1 MLPMKKLALSL
12 LILSCSIALTAQQ
25 LAPALGP
32 VLNVTPTS
40 ANGNSRPRVVL
51 VNDSVPLVMWGKSA
65 SVNGAVFVSL
75 WNGTSFGTATQIS
88 PSGLS
93 VYVSPDEGGDIAVRG
108 DTVYVVFFTTD
119 SRCYCVHS
127 YDAGTTWSDT
137 VRVDHQQEHH
147 NYTPDVQVDRNG
159 NPVVAFEASDNPM
172 VITHQMVC
180 RSYDGGNTFTME
192 QYADVNVAGVPCECC
207 PPSLLI
213 NDSMTYVIYRNNDN
227 NVRDIVMT
235 ISSDSGMTFPVVSE
249 VDQNNWVV
257 TSCPVAGAE
266 GAFYRDSVLVF
277 WKSGNKLWYGCGHA
291 QTGITGPDQL
301 LEPSLSASVLQKHPF
316 VLTLG
321 DTVIYLWDDRRSS
334 NYNCYISIFANG
346 PQAVTAPFIINDTTG
361 SAENGTQQTPHLA
374 VYGNDLH
381 IVYQDIATGL
391 VKYRKATI
399 AGVVGVEELPQ
410 QLSPAI
416 FPVPAKESFTI
427 TGIDEP
433 FTVTIFSMNGE
444 IVAAYPQ
451 VISGQVLKSEGLAPG
466 MYTVLIT
473 TESGVKSSVPLIKQ

>member
-1 MLPMKKLALSL
+1 MKNFALSL
-12 LILSCSIALTAQQ
+12 LVLSCGISLAAQQ
-25 LAPALGP
+25 LAPAFSL
-32 VLNVTPTS
+32 VINVTATS

-51 VNDSVPLVMWGKSA
+51 IHDSVPLVMWGKSA
-65 SVNGAVFVSL
+65 SVNGAVFVST
-75 WNGTSFGTATQIS
+75 WNGSAFGAATQIS

-93 VYVSPDEGGDIAVRG
+93 VYVSPDEGGDIAAKG
-108 DTVYVVFFTTD
+108 DTLYAVFFTTD
-119 SRCYCVHS
+119 SRCYSVHS
-127 YDAGTTWSDT
+127 YDAGVTWSDT
-137 VRVDHQQEHH
+137 VRVDHQLEHH
-147 NYTPDVQVDRNG
+147 NYTPDVQIDRNG
-159 NPVVAFEASDNPM
+159 NPVVAFEASDNAM
-172 VITHQMVC
+172 AVTHQMVC

-227 NVRDIVMT
+227 NFRDIVMT

-249 VDQNNWVV
+249 VDQNNWLI

-291 QTGITGPDQL
+291 QTGATGPDRL

-334 NYNCYISIFANG
+334 NYNCYVSIFANG
-346 PQAVTAPFIINDTTG
+346 PQPVTLPFIVNDTIA
-361 SAENGTQQTPHLA
+361 SAENGTQQTPHMA
-374 VYGNDLH
+374 VYGNTLH
-381 IVYQDIATGL
+381 IVYQDVATGL
-391 VKYRKATI
+391 VKYRKGTI
-399 AGVVGVEELPQ
+399 AGVVGVEEPAA
-410 QLSPAI
+410 QLSPVI

-427 TGIDEP
+427 TGVDEP
-433 FTVTIFSMNGE
+433 FAVTVYAVNGA
-444 IVAAYPQ
+444 VAATYTQ
-451 VISGQVLKSEGLAPG
+451 VVSGQPLPLHDLAPG

-473 TESGVKSSVPLIKQ
+473 TESGAKSSVPLVKQ